1 MSQPRI
7 SDYPIDAQFIERWS
21 PRAMTNDAI
30 DDQTLLSFF
39 EAARWS
45 PSAYNI
51 QPWRFAYSKH
61 GSDSWENYLEFLI
74 DFNRGWAQH
83 ASALVVI
90 VSKTTSLNGE
100 RLVDNPTHAFDTGAA
115 WANLAHQ
122 AHLKGWL
129 THCMS
134 GIHHD
139 KIVSGVAAAGRLC
152 GARHGGDRQA
162 GRQSPP
168 AGFPAG
174 ERSAVGPSAARQ
186 DRQRRA
192 EFHAVIARFLA
203 GPLRGPFLCGE

>member
-1 MSQPRI
+1 MSQPRT
-7 SDYPIDAQFIERWS
+7 SGYPIDAQFIERWS
-21 PRAMTNDAI
+21 PRAMANDTI

-100 RLVDNPTHAFDTGAA
+100 RLMDNPTHAFEAGQLSRAYG
-115 WANLAHQ
+115 L
-122 AHLKGWL
+122 GSEP
-129 THCMS
+129 MS
-134 GIHHD
+134 EFF
-139 KIVSGVAAAGRLC
+139 S
-152 GARHGGDRQA
+152 GGDSRLAEKFFRA
-162 GRQSPP
+162 GYNRPTQ
-168 AGFPAG
+168 G
-174 ERSAVGPSAARQ
+174 
-186 DRQRRA
+186 
-192 EFHAVIARFLA
+192 
-203 GPLRGPFLCGE
+203 

>member
-1 MSQPRI
+1 MSQPRT

-74 DFNRGWAQH
+74 DFNRGWAQY

-139 KIVSGVAAAGRLC
+139 KIKAALQLPDDYAVHAMVAIGKPGDKARLPDFLQEKEAPSGRL
-152 GARHGGDRQA
+152 
-162 GRQSPP
+162 
-168 AGFPAG
+168 
-174 ERSAVGPSAARQ
+174 
-186 DRQRRA
+186 
-192 EFHAVIARFLA
+192 
-203 GPLRGPFLCGE
+203 PLGKTVSEGLNFTL